1 MDTPI
6 LDNLI
11 FYLTAA
17 ITLIG
22 LPVLVGGQLWTLLT
36 PWAGVLAGAATFYL
50 SGFCWARLL
59 DHAEERSAEDAD
71 IIDLGRFAVEERK
84 NAA

>member
-11 FYLTAA
+11 FYFTAA

-22 LPVLVGGQLWTLLT
+22 LPVLVGGQVWTLLA

-59 DHAEERSAEDAD
+59 DQAEDSAEYAD
-71 IIDLGRFAVEERK
+71 VIDLNPYTVEEVK
-84 NAA
+84 NVA

>member
-11 FYLTAA
+11 FYLVAA

-22 LPVLVGGQLWTLLT
+22 LPVLVGGQLWTLLA

-50 SGFCWARLL
+50 SGFCWARALNQPQ
-59 DHAEERSAEDAD
+59 ETTNEYAD
-71 IIDLGRFAVEERK
+71 VIDLNPYTMGEVK
-84 NAA
+84 NVA

>member
-11 FYLTAA
+11 FYLVAA

-22 LPVLVGGQLWTLLT
+22 LPVLVGGQLWTLLD

-71 IIDLGRFAVEERK
+71 IIDLNRFAVEERK

>member
-6 LDNLI
+6 LDTLI
-11 FYLTAA
+11 FYFTAA

-22 LPVLVGGQLWTLLT
+22 LPVLVGGQLWTLLA

-50 SGFCWARLL
+50 SGFCWVRLL

-71 IIDLGRFAVEERK
+71 IIDLSRFAVEERK
-84 NAA
+84 NVA

>member
-22 LPVLVGGQLWTLLT
+22 LPVLVGGQLWT
-36 PWAGVLAGAATFYL
+36 PNPVGRCAGRGGHVLPI
-50 SGFCWARLL
+50 RLL
-59 DHAEERSAEDAD
+59 
-71 IIDLGRFAVEERK
+71 LGAPPRPCGGAFR
-84 NAA
+84 

>member
-6 LDNLI
+6 LDTLI
-11 FYLTAA
+11 FYFTAA

-22 LPVLVGGQLWTLLT
+22 LPVLVGGQLWTLLA

-71 IIDLGRFAVEERK
+71 IIDLNRFAVEERK

>member
-6 LDNLI
+6 LDTLI
-11 FYLTAA
+11 FYFTAA

-22 LPVLVGGQLWTLLT
+22 LPVLVGGQFWTLLA

-59 DHAEERSAEDAD
+59 NHAEGRSAEVAD
-71 IIDLGRFAVEERK
+71 IIDMNAYIVEEGK
-84 NAA
+84 NVA

>member
-11 FYLTAA
+11 FYFTAA

-22 LPVLVGGQLWTLLT
+22 LPVLVGGQFWTLLA

-59 DHAEERSAEDAD
+59 DQMGDSAEYAD
-71 IIDLGRFAVEERK
+71 VIDLNPYTMEEGK
-84 NAA
+84 NVA

>member
-11 FYLTAA
+11 FYLVAA

-22 LPVLVGGQLWTLLT
+22 LPVLVGGQFWTLLA
-36 PWAGVLAGAATFYL
+36 PWAGVLAGAGTFYL

-59 DHAEERSAEDAD
+59 DQMEDSAEYAD
-71 IIDLGRFAVEERK
+71 VIDLNPYTMEEGK
-84 NAA
+84 NVA

>member
-11 FYLTAA
+11 FYFTAA
-17 ITLIG
+17 ITLVG
-22 LPVLVGGQLWTLLT
+22 LPVLVGGQFWTLLA

-50 SGFCWARLL
+50 SGFCWARLI

-71 IIDLGRFAVEERK
+71 IIDLNPYTMEEGK
-84 NAA
+84 NVA

>member
-1 MDTPI
+1 MNTPI
-6 LDNLI
+6 LDTLI
-11 FYLTAA
+11 FYFTAA

-22 LPVLVGGQLWTLLT
+22 LPVLVGGQFWTLLA

-71 IIDLGRFAVEERK
+71 IIDLNRFAVEERK

>member
-1 MDTPI
+1 MDTSI
-6 LDNLI
+6 LDTLI
-11 FYLTAA
+11 FYFTAA

-22 LPVLVGGQLWTLLT
+22 LPVLVGGQLWVLLA

-59 DHAEERSAEDAD
+59 DQMEDSAEYAD
-71 IIDLGRFAVEERK
+71 VIDLNPYTMEEGK
-84 NAA
+84 NVA

>member
-11 FYLTAA
+11 FYLVAA

-22 LPVLVGGQLWTLLT
+22 LPVLVGGQLWTLLA

-50 SGFCWARLL
+50 SGFCWVHLL

-71 IIDLGRFAVEERK
+71 IIDLNPHTTGEVK
-84 NAA
+84 NVA

>member
-11 FYLTAA
+11 FYFTAA

-22 LPVLVGGQLWTLLT
+22 LPVLVGGQFWTLLA
-36 PWAGVLAGAATFYL
+36 PWAGVLAGAGTFYL

-59 DHAEERSAEDAD
+59 DYAEQRSAGDAD
-71 IIDLGRFAVEERK
+71 IIDLSHLTVEERK
-84 NAA
+84 NVA

>member
-11 FYLTAA
+11 FYLVAA

-22 LPVLVGGQLWTLLT
+22 LPVLVGGQFWTLLD
-36 PWAGVLAGAATFYL
+36 PWAGVLAGAGVFYL

-59 DHAEERSAEDAD
+59 NRAEDSAEYAD
-71 IIDLGRFAVEERK
+71 VIDLNPYTVEEVK
-84 NAA
+84 NVA

>member
-1 MDTPI
+1 MNTPI
-6 LDNLI
+6 LDTLI

-22 LPVLVGGQLWTLLT
+22 LPVLVGGQFWALLA
-36 PWAGVLAGAATFYL
+36 PWAGVLAGAGVFYL

-59 DHAEERSAEDAD
+59 YRAEDSAEYAD
-71 IIDLGRFAVEERK
+71 VIDLNPYTMEEGK
-84 NAA
+84 NVA

>member
-11 FYLTAA
+11 FYFTAA

-22 LPVLVGGQLWTLLT
+22 LPVLVGGQFWTLLA

-59 DHAEERSAEDAD
+59 DHAEKQAAKDAD
-71 IIDLGRFAVEERK
+71 IIDLNPYTMEEGK
-84 NAA
+84 NVA

>member
-11 FYLTAA
+11 FYLVAA

-22 LPVLVGGQLWTLLT
+22 LPVLVGGQFWTLLA

-71 IIDLGRFAVEERK
+71 IIDLNRFAVEERK

>member
-6 LDNLI
+6 LDTLI
-11 FYLTAA
+11 FYLVAA

-22 LPVLVGGQLWTLLT
+22 LPVLVGGQLWTLLA

-71 IIDLGRFAVEERK
+71 IIDLNPHTTGEVK
-84 NAA
+84 NVA

>member
-11 FYLTAA
+11 FYLVAA

-22 LPVLVGGQLWTLLT
+22 LPVLVGGQFWTLLA

-59 DHAEERSAEDAD
+59 DHAQERSAEDAE
-71 IIDLGRFAVEERK
+71 IIDLSHLTVEERK

>member
-11 FYLTAA
+11 FYFTAA

-22 LPVLVGGQLWTLLT
+22 LPVLVGGQFWTLLA

-59 DHAEERSAEDAD
+59 DHAEEQAAEDAD
-71 IIDLGRFAVEERK
+71 IIDLGRFDVEEQK
-84 NAA
+84 NVA

>member
-50 SGFCWARLL
+50 SGFFWARLI

-71 IIDLGRFAVEERK
+71 IIDLNPYATGEVK
-84 NAA
+84 NVA